1 MLSFSLKKMSN
12 PPNANDIDQRLNKL
26 NLNEPKENWKK
37 NVQKNPSQYASP
49 FSGEFPLSLP
59 PTNRLGRSLKLD
71 TTPEALNEPH
81 KDYME
86 RPVHHAPS
94 HLSNSFDPHSNS
106 DASAASFSSG
116 NATNNGLNS
125 PPDSLST
132 PTLQNSNS
140 SSHNSIYRGIPN
152 ASTGS
157 IPAGGAGAGAGA
169 TSNSSSISS
178 TPVSSTPLSSTASPK
193 GRTASNVQA
202 ADMHARIMALQRSR
216 SKPSSRNVS
225 SPSQPG
231 SIYSRNL
238 GGGGSGLNPSSRR
251 TSETFFDTESIGRV
265 DPGLS
270 RSNSSVGGS
279 DGRPTPSQSPDFNT
293 PRTSPPGVSPQ
304 DSPRTSTQPHS
315 GGAKIPGGSHSAGPH
330 SAGPHSAGPLSGG
343 PHFPQP
349 TKPPTVAP
357 ASNGFDPNTVISPVA
372 RDMAAG
378 GFPQKQF
385 LNRAPSF
392 RSKQRSSLSARRGL
406 KLDGVGAAG
415 STVDGGA
422 SGQSG
427 SPRGGVIM
435 GAGEK
440 GNRGLF
446 RDYRKYIDIDSG
458 KLSFK
463 DKACVHA
470 HGIEFSTGEKFNI
483 SMDKLEFICEIGSGN
498 YGTVQKLLH
507 KPNNVLMAVKEI
519 RLELDEAALR
529 QIIMELDVLHR
540 CSVDSIIAFYGAF
553 FMEGSVYICMEYMD
567 GGSINKIYEGGIEEK
582 YLKYI
587 VSAVV
592 KGLKELKEDF
602 NIIHRDVKPTNIL
615 CSTDGNVKLCDF
627 GVSGNLVASIART
640 NIGCQAYMAPE
651 RIKMD
656 PQNMDSEQG
665 RTYTAESDIW
675 SLGLSIIEMSKG
687 SYPYSSETFQSIF
700 SQLNAIVE
708 DPAPAL
714 DPTKYSPEACDFVKR
729 LLSKSPSERPRYSDI
744 VKHPWLANVECT
756 KEEMG
761 EFVKR
766 RVAGQD
772 QSTEVEQPT
781 VTLNSS

>member
-1 MLSFSLKKMSN
+1 MSS
-12 PPNANDIDQRLNKL
+12 PPNDNEIDSRLNKL
-26 NLNEPKENWKK
+26 TLNEPKEGWNNKESISS
-37 NVQKNPSQYASP
+37 SQFSSSP

-71 TTPEALNEPH
+71 TTPEALNEPYR
-81 KDYME
+81 DYME
-86 RPVHHAPS
+86 RPMNNEPS
-94 HLSNSFDPHSNS
+94 HLSNSLNVNS
-106 DASAASFSSG
+106 KNGYSSASSASTQNGSSY
-116 NATNNGLNS
+116 GLTS
-125 PPDSLST
+125 PPESLHT
-132 PTLQNSNS
+132 PTLQNQNS
-140 SSHNSIYRGIPN
+140 SSYTSIHRGVPNS
-152 ASTGS
+152 STGS
-157 IPAGGAGAGAGA
+157 VNATGGSTNGG
-169 TSNSSSISS
+169 SSSATGTPTTS
-178 TPVSSTPLSSTASPK
+178 TPVTSTASPK
-193 GRTASNVQA
+193 NRTASNVQA

-216 SKPSSRNVS
+216 SKPGPRSVN
-225 SPSQPG
+225 SPSQTG
-231 SIYSRNL
+231 SIYPRSVS
-238 GGGGSGLNPSSRR
+238 GGGSSLNPSSRR
-251 TSETFFDTESIGRV
+251 TSETFVDGEVIGR
-265 DPGLS
+265 PESRSKS

-279 DGRPTPSQSPDFNT
+279 DGRPTPSQSPDGST
-293 PRTSPPGVSPQ
+293 PRTSPPGVSLQ
-304 DSPRTSTQPHS
+304 DSPRTTAVPFHS
-315 GGAKIPGGSHSAGPH
+315 VGGVPSGPLTGKTP
-330 SAGPHSAGPLSGG
+330 SGPLSGG
-343 PHFPQP
+343 PLSGGVSPLSGSNSSAQP
-349 TKPPTVAP
+349 NKPPVVAP

-415 STVDGGA
+415 SAIEGA
-422 SGQSG
+422 GPGQNG
-427 SPRGGVIM
+427 APRGGVIM

-458 KLSFK
+458 KLNFK

-470 HGIEFSTGEKFNI
+470 HGIEFSSGEKFNI

-587 VSAVV
+587 VNAVV

-615 CSTDGNVKLCDF
+615 CSTDGKVKLCDF

-656 PQNMDSEQG
+656 PQNMDPEQG

-675 SLGLSIIEMSKG
+675 SLGLSIIEMAKG
-687 SYPYSSETFQSIF
+687 SYPYSSESFQSIF

-756 KEEMG
+756 EEEMG

-766 RVAGQD
+766 RIAEQD
-772 QSTEVEQPT
+772 PNTEVEQPT
-781 VTLNSS
+781 VTLNNR